1 MTTGHGNSLGSMDD
15 GYAAEERPAAG
26 QIHPARRITRD
37 RINSSNPK
45 PAFRVNAAG
54 SHRSLRGTEKCL

>member
-54 SHRSLRGTEKCL
+54 SHNR